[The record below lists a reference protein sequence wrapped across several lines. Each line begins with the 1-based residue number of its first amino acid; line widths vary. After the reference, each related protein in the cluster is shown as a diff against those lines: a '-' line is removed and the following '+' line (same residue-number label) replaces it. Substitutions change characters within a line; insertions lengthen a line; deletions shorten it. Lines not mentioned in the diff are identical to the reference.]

1 MKKLNLFLASATMMA
16 AAFVANVAD
25 AHAKLQSAMPAASS
39 TVASPKSIM
48 LHFNE
53 KLAPK
58 LSGFD
63 VTMADGMKVDV
74 APAVDSSG
82 MMLTAPVKGKLMAGT
97 YKVSWHA
104 VTTDDGHR
112 VTGEYSF
119 TVK

>member
-1 MKKLNLFLASATMMA
+1 MKKLNLFLASATLMA

-74 APAVDSSG
+74 APVVDSSG

>member
-1 MKKLNLFLASATMMA
+1 MKKLNLFLASATLMA
-16 AAFVANVAD
+16 AALVATVAD

-39 TVASPKSIM
+39 TVASPTSIM

-63 VTMADGMKVDV
+63 VTMGDGMKVDV
-74 APAVDSSG
+74 TPAVDSSG

-112 VTGEYSF
+112 TTGEF
-119 TVK
+119 TFSVK

>member
-1 MKKLNLFLASATMMA
+1 MKKLNLFLASATLMA